1 MALGKRKDEQQ
12 LTWVATA
19 DLPRS
24 PGHPFYDKLDRL
36 LAEAGFDRFVEEL
49 CAPYYAETLGAPS
62 IPPGVYFRMLFIGY
76 FEGLDSQ
83 RAIAWRVADSLSL
96 RDFLGIEA
104 TKATPDHSSLT
115 RIRQRLSEEIHEA
128 VFRKVMSMAHERKL
142 LVAKTAAVDSTLLE
156 ANAAM
161 RSIVRKDTGE
171 DYRTYLKRL
180 AEEAGLKDPTSRE
193 LKRFDKNRPGKKMSN
208 DEWQSKTDH
217 DSRIMKMKD
226 GRTHLSYKAEHVVDL
241 DSEML
246 LAVGIYP
253 GDAGDTK
260 TLPESLESATENLKS
275 VDEELSIEE
284 VPADSGYHSVET
296 LIECGKLGIR
306 TYIAE
311 SKDPKGRVWKG
322 KPAEQEKAFR
332 ANRRRIKGK
341 RSKKLQRL
349 RREKAERSI
358 AHTCETGGARRS
370 WLAGVGKVFKRYVI
384 DGAAYNLGV
393 MMRAIFGIGKP
404 RCLQG
409 GGVFAFFRRLTG
421 LVDRLLSHLCIPP
434 DTQGAIVADFSPT
447 HSPIASPA
455 IRLLVG

>member
-1 MALGKRKDEQQ
+1 MALGKRKGERQ
-12 LTWVATA
+12 LTWVAA
-19 DLPRS
+19 SDLPRS
-24 PGHPFYDKLDRL
+24 PGHPFYEKLNRV

-49 CAPYYAETLGAPS
+49 CAPCYAETLGAPS

-96 RDFLGIEA
+96 RDFLGIEP
-104 TKATPDHSSLT
+104 TKSTPDHSSLT

-128 VFRKVMSMAHERKL
+128 VFRKVLSMAHERKL
-142 LVAKTAAVDSTLLE
+142 LVGKTAAVDSTLLE

-161 RSIVRKDTGE
+161 KSIVRKDTGE

-180 AEEAGLKDPTSRE
+180 AEEAGLKDPTSKE

-208 DEWQSKTDH
+208 DEWQSKTDR

-226 GRTHLSYKAEHVVDL
+226 GRTHMSYKAEHVVDL

-246 LAVGIYP
+246 LGVKIYH
-253 GDAGDTK
+253 GNAGDTK
-260 TLPESLESATENLKS
+260 TLTESLESANEHLKS
-275 VDEELSIEE
+275 ADEELSIKE

-296 LIECGKLGIR
+296 LVACGELGIR

-332 ANRRRIKGK
+332 ANRRRIQGK

-349 RREKAERSI
+349 RREKAERSF

-370 WLAGVGKVFKRYVI
+370 WLCGLTKVFKRYVI
-384 DGAAYNLGV
+384 DGAGYNLGV
-393 MMRAIFGIGKP
+393 MMRAICGIGKP

-409 GGVFAFFRRLTG
+409 GGVFAFWGRLMG
-421 LVDRLLSHLCIPP
+421 LLDRLSSHLRIPP
-434 DTQGAIVADFSPT
+434 DTQGALLADFSP
-447 HSPIASPA
+447 PRPMIASPA
-455 IRLLVG
+455 IHLLAG